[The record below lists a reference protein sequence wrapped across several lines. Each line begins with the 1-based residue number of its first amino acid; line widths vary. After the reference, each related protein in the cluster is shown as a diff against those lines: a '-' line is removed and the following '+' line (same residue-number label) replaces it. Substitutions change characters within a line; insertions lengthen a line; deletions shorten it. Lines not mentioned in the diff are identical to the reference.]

1 MSNISKEEDAVTHG
15 VCLSETNHH
24 PKYRKYLYEQLQFH
38 IGVELRDPDL
48 TTRNTI
54 HHLAHLLIN

>member
-24 PKYRKYLYEQLQFH
+24 PKYRKYLYEQLQFY

-48 TTRNTI
+48 ATRNTI
-54 HHLAHLLIN
+54 AHLAKLLIN